1 MPRCAFISRV
11 WSWNKKRR
19 GYESRISAAALHIAE
34 LACNAT
40 TDGIQIL
47 GGYGYMKDYGQE
59 KRYRDARMVQA
70 LLGAVP
76 LKKLDIIQKA
86 AGAN

>member
-1 MPRCAFISRV
+1 MPGAEAKQ
-11 WSWNKKRR
+11 N
-19 GYESRISAAALHIAE
+19 GYESRISAATLHIAE
-34 LACNAT
+34 LACEAT

-70 LLGAVP
+70 LLGSVP
-76 LKKLDIIQKA
+76 MKKLARIRCIPEVGTNTA
-86 AGAN
+86 